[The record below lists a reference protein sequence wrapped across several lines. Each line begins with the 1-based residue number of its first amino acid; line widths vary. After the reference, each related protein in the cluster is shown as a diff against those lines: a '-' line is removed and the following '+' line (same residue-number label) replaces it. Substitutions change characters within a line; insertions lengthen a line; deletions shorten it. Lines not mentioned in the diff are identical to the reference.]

1 MNRLNWQCCLAASSK
16 TVPTILIFS
25 IAMGADYSFEV
36 KNIEIWVP
44 AFFKHN
50 NLFIATVLMKGVF
63 LFFSVTNFSLMCLSR
78 RVWSEWILSKKAA
91 PICFL
96 FPIILSTVSK
106 TKNIF
111 YPTIYLEFI
120 IVLSSCRPFVAHCCL
135 QRTYI
140 GKFFQRV
147 GCPEYQSDIFNNLAC
162 NWPKVRSMSLGVDR
176 EESCCNLEP

>member
-1 MNRLNWQCCLAASSK
+1 MALIEHYRYLPQC
-16 TVPTILIFS
+16 
-25 IAMGADYSFEV
+25 
-36 KNIEIWVP
+36 
-44 AFFKHN
+44 
-50 NLFIATVLMKGVF
+50 LMKGAF
-63 LFFSVTNFSLMCLSR
+63 LFFSVTNFSLMCR
-78 RVWSEWILSKKAA
+78 RVWPEWILIKKAT
-91 PICFL
+91 PICFCS
-96 FPIILSTVSK
+96 PIILSTVSR

-111 YPTIYLEFI
+111 YPTIYLEFR

-176 EESCCNLEP
+176 EESCCYLES